1 MNYVKFIMC
10 RVCSGSWTQL
20 RFSQGWL
27 LRSTRIGQYMKYY
40 LQVKCICEGRLN
52 VHSTCTVDLTAS
64 RRGSWLLTVTS
75 FASLLSKV
83 DLAVSWLGQVNFP
96 LLSLHVLLE
105 AAPTF
110 PRQRRH
116 LYGETSLCCPPVTSN
131 LFWTAR
137 MSHNRGLA
145 NSGQRDLLASLVKV
159 LAHSVGF
166 LLLL

>member
-1 MNYVKFIMC
+1 MAIN
-10 RVCSGSWTQL
+10 S
-20 RFSQGWL
+20 
-27 LRSTRIGQYMKYY
+27 
-40 LQVKCICEGRLN
+40 
-52 VHSTCTVDLTAS
+52 D
-64 RRGSWLLTVTS
+64 S

-110 PRQRRH
+110 PRQWSH
-116 LYGETSLCCPPVTSN
+116 LHGETSLCCPPVTSN
-131 LFWTAR
+131 LFWTVR
-137 MSHNRGLA
+137 MSHDRGLA
-145 NSGQRDLLASLVKV
+145 NSGQRDLFASLVKV